1 MLAVCHQLCDQGE
14 IEYHSLDT
22 ICPHGQ
28 LLGAQWAE
36 LLQSVCLPLTISLFA
51 AVVDALHQLDLIGL
65 DAPAIQLF
73 VDLLQSF
80 VVHNQNTHLVCI
92 ITINSNFK

>member
-28 LLGAQWAE
+28 LLEAQWAE
-36 LLQSVCLPLTISLFA
+36 LLQSVCLPLTTSFLA
-51 AVVDALHQLDLIGL
+51 AVT
-65 DAPAIQLF
+65 
-73 VDLLQSF
+73 LLMGMRMF
-80 VVHNQNTHLVCI
+80 ETDEKTPTYEL
-92 ITINSNFK
+92 